1 MSALARQPPLVLE
14 ERSQK
19 LQGRHLE
26 RLAVVYIRQSSM
38 AQVHHHQESTKLQY
52 SLVEMARRLGWAP
65 ERILTI
71 DEDLGLSGASAQGR
85 QGFQRLLAEV
95 ALDHVGMVLG
105 VEMSRLAR
113 SNRDWH
119 QLLELCSRFGTLI
132 ADLDGIYD
140 PSLYNDR
147 LLLGLKGTMSEA
159 ELHILRQRLQQG
171 KLQKA
176 RRGEL
181 GKPVPTGYLRT
192 ASGDVVL
199 DPDEEVR
206 AVVHLLFSSF
216 RRHGTLHGV
225 LREMTQRGVHVG
237 VRMRTGPALGTLEW
251 RRLNRNRLVDVL
263 RNPIYAGVY
272 VYGRRGTDPRKQQP
286 GRPATGRTPLL
297 PPEKWQVCLPGQ
309 LPAYIDWE
317 EYQRNQAR
325 LDANRAGAEGKGSVR
340 QGSAL
345 LSGLIACGKCRHRMT
360 VRYAKARNGKCYPR
374 YVCGHDNI
382 TYGAAT
388 CSSLSAPTL
397 DALVARLA
405 LEALAPAALE
415 VSLKVA
421 REVEGERAERDA
433 LWQKRLERARYEAQR
448 AEREYHAVEPENR
461 LVARTLERQW
471 EEKLQAARALEEEDH
486 RQQQRLPRHLTA
498 AEREMIRQLAQDVP
512 RLWAAQSTTAAE
524 KKALLRLLIERVD
537 VLMEKDTEQVEA
549 VVHWAGGSQTRT
561 RLLRPVGRLRQLA
574 KHEELLERLRALRQQ
589 GLTGEQIAETLN
601 AEGWKTPTQR
611 SPFNV
616 RLVRAMVHRY
626 GAPKR
631 GARPVPSDA
640 PDAWWLADLARELKM
655 PVVTL
660 YGWIRR
666 GWLKSQSVKGQRVA
680 YAGRKELARL
690 RKLREQQ
697 LRFRPATRTRGKKA

>member
-1 MSALARQPPLVLE
+1 MSALARQSALALE
-14 ERSQK
+14 ERPQK

-52 SLVEMARRLGWAP
+52 SLVDMAQRLGWAR
-65 ERILTI
+65 ERILII

-95 ALDHVGMVLG
+95 ALDHVGIVLG

-132 ADLDGIYD
+132 ADLDGMYD

-192 ASGDVVL
+192 ASGEVVL

-206 AVVHLLFSSF
+206 AVVHLIFSSF
-216 RRHGTLHGV
+216 RRHGTVHGV
-225 LREMTQRGVHVG
+225 LRELVRRGVRVG

-251 RRLNRNRLVDVL
+251 RRPNRNLLVNVL
-263 RNPIYAGVY
+263 RNPIYAGAY

-309 LPAYIDWE
+309 LPAYIEWE

-325 LDANRAGAEGKGSVR
+325 LDANRAGAEGNGSVR

-345 LSGLIACGKCRHRMT
+345 LSGLIACGRCRHRMT
-360 VRYAKARNGKCYPR
+360 VQYAKARNGKCYPR
-374 YVCGHDNI
+374 YVCAHENI
-382 TYGAAT
+382 TYGAGV
-388 CSSLSAPTL
+388 CSSLSASAL
-397 DALVARLA
+397 DSLVARLA

-421 REVEGERAERDA
+421 REVERERTEREA

-448 AEREYHAVEPENR
+448 AERQYHAVEPENR
-461 LVARTLERQW
+461 LVARTLEGQW
-471 EEKLQAARALEEEDH
+471 EEKLQAARALEEEYH
-486 RQQQRLPRHLTA
+486 RQQQNLPRHLTA
-498 AEREMIRQLAQDVP
+498 AERETIRQLAQDVP
-512 RLWAAQSTTAAE
+512 RLWTAESTTVAE

-537 VLMEKDTEQVEA
+537 VTVEKDTEQVDV
-549 VVHWAGGSQTRT
+549 VVHWAGGCQTRT
-561 RLLRPVGRLRQLA
+561 RLLRPVGRLLQLA
-574 KHEELLERLRALRQQ
+574 RHEELLERIRILRRQ

-626 GAPKR
+626 GAPRR
-631 GARPVPSDA
+631 GPRPVPSDA

-666 GWLKSQSVKGQRVA
+666 GWLKSQSAKGQRVA
-680 YAGRKELARL
+680 YADRKELARL

-697 LRFRPATRTRGKKA
+697 LRFRPATRTRGKGA

>member
-1 MSALARQPPLVLE
+1 MSALARQPSQALE
-14 ERSQK
+14 EKPQK

-52 SLVEMARRLGWAP
+52 SLVDKARRLGWAP

-95 ALDHVGMVLG
+95 ALDHVGIVLG

-119 QLLELCSRFGTLI
+119 QLLELCARFGTLI

-140 PSLYNDR
+140 PCLYNDR

-192 ASGDVVL
+192 ASGDVGL
-199 DPDEEVR
+199 DPDEEVC
-206 AVVHLLFSSF
+206 AVVHLIFNSF
-216 RRHGTLHGV
+216 RRHGTVHGV
-225 LREMTQRGVHVG
+225 LRELVQRGVRVG
-237 VRMRTGPALGTLEW
+237 VRMRTAPDLGALEW
-251 RRLNRNRLVDVL
+251 RRPHRNMLVNIL
-263 RNPIYAGVY
+263 RNPIYAGAY

-309 LPAYIDWE
+309 LPAYIEWE

-325 LDANRAGAEGKGSVR
+325 LDANRAGAEGSGPVR
-340 QGSAL
+340 EGSAL
-345 LSGLIACGKCRHRMT
+345 LSGLVACGRCRYRMS
-360 VRYAKARNGKCYPR
+360 VQYAKASNGKCYAR
-374 YVCGHDNI
+374 YVCAHNSV
-382 TYGAAT
+382 TYGAAV
-388 CSSLSAPTL
+388 CSSLSAPAL
-397 DALVARLA
+397 DDTVARLA

-421 REVEGERAERDA
+421 REVEQERAERDA

-448 AEREYHAVEPENR
+448 AERQYQAVEPENR

-471 EEKLQAARALEEEDH
+471 EEKLQAARALEEEYH
-486 RQQQRLPRHLTA
+486 RQQQHLPRHLTT
-498 AEREMIRQLAQDVP
+498 AERETIRQLAQDVP
-512 RLWAAQSTTAAE
+512 RLWAAKSTTVAE
-524 KKALLRLLIERVD
+524 KKALLRLLMERVE
-537 VLMEKDTEQVEA
+537 VTVAKDTEQVDV
-549 VVHWAGGSQTRT
+549 VVHWAGGHQTRT
-561 RLLRPVGRLRQLA
+561 CLERPVGRLRQLA
-574 KHEELLERLRALRQQ
+574 RHEQLLERIRALRRQ
-589 GLTGEQIAETLN
+589 GLTGQQIADTLN

-626 GAPKR
+626 GAPQR
-631 GARPVPSDA
+631 GPRPVPSDA

-666 GWLKSQSVKGQRVA
+666 RWLKSRSVKGQRVA
-680 YAGRKELARL
+680 YADRKELARL
-690 RKLREQQ
+690 RKLRQQQ
-697 LRFRPATRTRGKKA
+697 LRFRPATRTRGKEA